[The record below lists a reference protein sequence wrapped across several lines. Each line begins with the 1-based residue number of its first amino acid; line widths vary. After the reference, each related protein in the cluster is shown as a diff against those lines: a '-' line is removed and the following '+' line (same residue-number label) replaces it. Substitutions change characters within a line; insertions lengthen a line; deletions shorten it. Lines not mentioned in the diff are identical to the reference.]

1 MLKYFSRIIRI
12 TRLREVRVLL
22 GFTRV
27 DAPDPD
33 ADADEQPNIVR
44 LSKGRTE
51 RWLPA
56 AEVNG
61 EGIFIE
67 FSKETIDN
75 WLTSDAVKTISQ
87 RYADSYRAFCE
98 SKGIRAD
105 TPSGPPWT

>member
-1 MLKYFSRIIRI
+1 MHFWSPFSAFLFYHKHPLPPYLKKYFQRIIRV

-27 DAPDPD
+27 EAPDPD
-33 ADADEQPNIVR
+33 ADNQPNIVD
-44 LSKGRTE
+44 LSKGNAPE

-67 FSKETIDN
+67 FSKEQIEKMDE
-75 WLTSDAVKTISQ
+75 
-87 RYADSYRAFCE
+87 F
-98 SKGIRAD
+98 
-105 TPSGPPWT
+105 